1 MNCTEVE
8 HKLIFYIEGELD
20 DKTSKAITMHLKNC
34 PQCNNLYE
42 KLKADLIFLNTDKIT
57 DSNPFFYNKLV
68 QSIENINNTETTNKT
83 GFKQV
88 YIRFLAYAASIVV
101 AIILGI
107 ALGRD
112 VQPMSNMAEQETLD
126 NDFELFADSYTM
138 NINGEDTYDIMIT
151 DNE

>member
-1 MNCTEVE
+1 MNCKEVE

-20 DKTSKAITMHLKNC
+20 DKTSKAITLHLKNC
-34 PQCNNLYE
+34 QECNSLYHQ
-42 KLKADLIFLNTDKIT
+42 LKTDLIFLNKDKIT
-57 DSNPFFYNKLV
+57 DNNPFFYNKLV
-68 QSIENINNTETTNKT
+68 QSIENENKLKTKNKT

-88 YIRFLAYAASIVV
+88 YIRFLAYAASIIV
-101 AIILGI
+101 AIVLGV

-112 VQPMSNMAEQETLD
+112 VQPVSNIAEQETLD